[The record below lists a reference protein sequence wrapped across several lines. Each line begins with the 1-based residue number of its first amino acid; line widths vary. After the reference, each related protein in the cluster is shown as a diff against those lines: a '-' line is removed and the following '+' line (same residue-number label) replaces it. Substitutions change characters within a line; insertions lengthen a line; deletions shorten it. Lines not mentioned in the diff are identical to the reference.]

1 MTESELH
8 KLYRKIFERLEELEF
23 DISEVIIPF
32 DEIFPKSSPKDIY
45 SGLELIPF
53 DKRDKEFKN
62 ILKKE
67 FL

>member
-1 MTESELH
+1 MTESELQ

-23 DISEVIIPF
+23 DISDAVIPY
-32 DEIFPKSSPKDIY
+32 EALFPKSSPEDIY

-53 DKRDKEFKN
+53 DQRDKEFKK